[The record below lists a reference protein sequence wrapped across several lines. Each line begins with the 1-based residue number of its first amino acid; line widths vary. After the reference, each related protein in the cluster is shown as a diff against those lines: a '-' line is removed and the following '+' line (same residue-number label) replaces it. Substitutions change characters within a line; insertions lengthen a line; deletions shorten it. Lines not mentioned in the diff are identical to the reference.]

1 MNNPDHPQNNRHP
14 LQPQP
19 YRELYIYYLEGCLDR
34 TSSIRDK
41 TFIGNWEEDNFSFLF
56 FSEPADQQVAKLVA
70 DQSHIAM
77 LDQFQMTYDEWHG
90 GPLKAVK
97 IAGFEILPPWEA
109 AAESVPDRK
118 IVLDP
123 GVVFG
128 TGTHPTTQDCLIA
141 LEKIYARSKVE
152 TVLDIGTGTGLL
164 ALAAAR
170 LGAKRVLAVDLN
182 LLAVK
187 TAWRN
192 IRLNHLDGR
201 VFAVQGL
208 AENFI
213 DFASDLVVS
222 NIHFD
227 VMRRLLTASAFAKTK
242 WFILSGL
249 LRSQAKAVT
258 AILEQ
263 QPTEIL
269 QTWERDGVW
278 HTFLGKVC

>member
-1 MNNPDHPQNNRHP
+1 MR

-19 YRELYIYYLEGCLDR
+19 YRQLYIYYLEGHLNH
-34 TSSIRDK
+34 TTSIRDNS
-41 TFIGNWEEDNFSFLF
+41 FIGNWEEDNFSFLF
-56 FSEPADQQVAKLVA
+56 FSEPADQRVTKLLAEHPQVV
-70 DQSHIAM
+70 M
-77 LDQFQMTYDEWHG
+77 LDRFQMTYDEWHG
-90 GPLKAVK
+90 GPLQILK
-97 IAGFEILPPWEA
+97 IAGFEIMPPWEA
-109 AAESVPDRK
+109 AAETVSDRQ

-128 TGTHPTTQDCLIA
+128 TGTHPTTRDCLIA
-141 LEKIYARSKVE
+141 LEKVFAWSKIE

-170 LGAKRVLAVDLN
+170 LGAKRVVALDLN
-182 LLAVK
+182 FLAVK
-187 TAWRN
+187 TALGN
-192 IRLNHLDGR
+192 IRLNHLEDR
-201 VFAVQGL
+201 VVAVRGL
-208 AENFI
+208 AENFM
-213 DFASDLVVS
+213 DFASDLMVS

-227 VMRRLLTASAFAKTK
+227 VMRRLLTASGFAKAK
-242 WFILSGL
+242 WFVLSGL

-269 QTWERDGVW
+269 QTWERDGIW